1 MTSRSVSCH
10 RSSTVHPKLSQLKRM
25 VRRILA
31 TAGDWTATEIL
42 DQVRSRCPHWAVTYR
57 YVRKALAIAQRE
69 KEEEGEAAN
78 CRLFP
83 HDLVEHRSN
92 GSQRKSRRC
101 WRGQVYRV
109 AELADSDSEEELQ
122 TGHCKVQWLG
132 QGSMGYTTSTSK
144 VTTLRLI
151 DRPFVLGD
159 RVARVQDPGSLGLV
173 VQVKSACLFVR
184 ENQPYPE
191 VPAGSVRPVG
201 GFRTEDL
208 VAHEQSRWVG
218 RVAEALYNVEVQ
230 VRKRSASGGRALG
243 ICLFQVCSEGHSML
257 DAVEKGCNQTSWQEM
272 CPHFTGQKVEAG
284 AKVWRQAEWLTEMP
298 KFLNK
303 RFDGYK
309 SLEGTVTSV
318 ELQMLGVRWL
328 DSWGKDIIGQHMP
341 PEWVPPSCLTR
352 LELPDSPSEGWSLG
366 EHAQAV
372 LPGSWPCQAVKVL
385 DPRSPSATLTKT
397 TTLVTVCW
405 ADGTT
410 EEDVPSTQLLP
421 RQEFYSHDFLPHD
434 LVARSSDA
442 DEAWTAEPLQYT
454 AAMAVPP
461 VTAGEDYFPHLGTEN
476 LYDDPYEP
484 PQGYH
489 DQSRDQFRD
498 FSNFLG
504 QVNHPPAYPPQT
516 PSTANEILPST
527 GPPQGIS
534 QLPPR
539 VPVGVVQSV
548 NLQAR
553 TALVEW
559 RCTHRESPQEV
570 SLFDLAPH
578 PYFELRLG
586 DVVFIPPY
594 LVPEV
599 GHWIGRVVQ
608 LQNFT
613 VLVYLGNG
621 AVRPLDLEVL
631 RVASCDLMEGQSEAE
646 HGASGINGLEEHLG
660 SYSDPEV
667 EVEFDQQKPDSVEA
681 SSVIFPL
688 PHDAPE
694 LTLTSDAGR
703 RFQEQLQEQLE
714 TARLQG
720 HVQPTTTFGDPGVPG
735 ESEDGAPKMYFYVV
749 QQPQMETGGSSSSTS
764 RPETLAVDT
773 FDEDH
778 EPSDHKFVEF
788 PSPAPKVLMRAVRRE
803 LTVLRKGLLD
813 GDEGVVAPILVRTY
827 ASRSDL
833 FRAMVVGPPGT
844 PYADLPFF
852 FDLALSPQ
860 YPAEPPRV
868 HYLSQFASASER
880 LNPNLYCDG
889 KVCLSLLGTW
899 PGPGWDPNHST
910 LLQVLVSL
918 QGLVLV
924 EDPYFNEP
932 GHESDAKSEHGRN
945 ASALYNEN
953 VRLLCLRAAL
963 KIDEQ
968 PPRGFEEVV
977 ARHFSVHGPKL
988 LAQCEEDL
996 QGQGSEGFRQVLSR
1010 SILPKLRE
1018 RWAMK

>member
-1 MTSRSVSCH
+1 M
-10 RSSTVHPKLSQLKRM
+10 
-25 VRRILA
+25 
-31 TAGDWTATEIL
+31 
-42 DQVRSRCPHWAVTYR
+42 
-57 YVRKALAIAQRE
+57 
-69 KEEEGEAAN
+69 
-78 CRLFP
+78 
-83 HDLVEHRSN
+83 
-92 GSQRKSRRC
+92 
-101 WRGQVYRV
+101 YRV
-109 AELADSDSEEELQ
+109 AELADSDSEEELA

-132 QGSMGYTTSTSK
+132 HPMGSMGYTTSTSK
-144 VTTLRLI
+144 VTALRLI
-151 DRPFVLGD
+151 DRPLVLGD
-159 RVARVQDPGSLGLV
+159 RVARVQDPESLGLV
-173 VQVKSACLFVR
+173 VQVKSACLFAK

-230 VRKRSASGGRALG
+230 VTKRGASGSGGRALG

-257 DAVEKGCNQTSWQEM
+257 DAAEKGCNQTSWQEM

-328 DSWGKDIIGQHMP
+328 DSWGKDIIGHHMP

-352 LELPDSPSEGWSLG
+352 LELSDSPSEGWSLG

-372 LPGSWPCQAVKVL
+372 LPGSWPWQAVKVL
-385 DPRSPSATLTKT
+385 DPRSPSAILTKT

-410 EEDVPSTQLLP
+410 EEDLPSTQLLP

-434 LVARSSDA
+434 LVARSTDA

-484 PQGYH
+484 PEGY
-489 DQSRDQFRD
+489 DRDQFRD

-504 QVNHPPAYPPQT
+504 QVIPHQPPYPPQT
-516 PSTANEILPST
+516 PSTGEILPSN
-527 GPPQGIS
+527 GPRQGLS

-539 VPVGVVQSV
+539 VPVGVVQTV
-548 NLQAR
+548 DLKAR
-553 TALVEW
+553 TAVVEW
-559 RCTHRESPQEV
+559 RCSHRESPQEV

-586 DVVFIPPY
+586 DIVFIPPY

-621 AVRPLDLEVL
+621 AVRPFDLDVL
-631 RVASCDLMEGQSEAE
+631 RVASCDIEGQSEVE
-646 HGASGINGLEEHLG
+646 HGPSIGPEDHLG
-660 SYSDPEV
+660 SDPEV
-667 EVEFDQQKPDSVEA
+667 EMDFDQLAEKEA
-681 SSVIFPL
+681 SPVIFPL
-688 PHDAPE
+688 PHDAAQE
-694 LTLTSDAGR
+694 LGLTSDAGR
-703 RFQEQLQEQLE
+703 RFQEQLQDLQEQLE
-714 TARLQG
+714 AARLQG
-720 HVQPTTTFGDPGVPG
+720 SVQQTSTSGCDPGVPG
-735 ESEDGAPKMYFYVV
+735 VPGAPQEDAPKMYFYVV
-749 QQPQMETGGSSSSTS
+749 QHLPQMETGGSSSSTS
-764 RPETLAVDT
+764 RPETLALDT

-778 EPSDHKFVEF
+778 EPLDHKFVDN

-803 LTVLRKGLLD
+803 MTVLRKGLLD
-813 GDEGVVAPILVRTY
+813 RDEGVVAPILVRSY

-868 HYLSQFASASER
+868 HYLSQFASSSER

-899 PGPGWDPNHST
+899 PGPGWDPNKST

-963 KIDEQ
+963 KIDKQ